1 MNNEKAYEKQLASQ
15 LEKLDAPAN
24 AESHWPAMKALL
36 DRELPEGA
44 ASFRW
49 VYLLLL
55 FVFFSGATWYF
66 WPRNANQDRGVIA
79 TGGNKSIEAGTS
91 FSKEAVPDNASA
103 ASQRI
108 ALKPVPETKSVPE
121 SIHTSSLAAA
131 PESKNDVKGTS
142 SGLPEGKAEDAGDAV
157 VSADKSGKA
166 VKYTVRKSRNTTT
179 AQQGYKYTSKKPVQP
194 LPSLTDGT
202 ELLMNEAEEGPE
214 PVSPLATDQSA
225 VVIILPDMRFAE
237 QISTTYGENLM
248 RYRPYRSR
256 FPEETPRT
264 RALRNRVVGTGE
276 NKNFV
281 FGLTLPLTVAIS
293 DQKTSAFNI
302 GGGSSKLSDYL
313 PSPHV
318 QYHINDRS
326 FLQTEIQFYSPQY
339 VRPALLYQQTQ
350 PNTSGV
356 GSNVY
361 RTRSVY
367 TEKLYYFN
375 LPVSGYYSPFKN
387 FYLGTGMQY
396 SRLLS
401 GIAHVQET
409 TGPAVNPSGNTIVV
423 NDYFSRFS
431 RDTLSAALNN
441 NEFRVLL
448 DANYYWKKFT
458 MGFRYNQ
465 ALGNYI
471 SMQVNG
477 FNPYYTDRNKSFLF
491 YLRYNLWENQKP
503 ARPTMAAARP
513 H

>member
-1 MNNEKAYEKQLASQ
+1 MSNKKTYEEHLAHRLEQ
-15 LEKLDAPAN
+15 LEAPAP
-24 AESHWPAMKALL
+24 AETHWPAMKALL

-44 ASFRW
+44 AGFRW
-49 VYLLLL
+49 IYLLLL
-55 FVFFSGATWYF
+55 LLAFTGAGWYF
-66 WPRNANQDRGVIA
+66 WPTAQNNAAGIPATQPAIA
-79 TGGNKSIEAGTS
+79 PSGNAQTAPATAEPVPSTEQAPDKAAIAEPRYTTPTETADPAVLPGGNTKETLEITTEDRAVRTTAKSENEKSAQVTNTRPEKTSLYTVKSKSAAKESNYTRTKKPAPIPPLQQDGKLLMDDATTNAAAVVPIGTS
-91 FSKEAVPDNASA
+91 REILSGMVTISNRF
-103 ASQRI
+103 
-108 ALKPVPETKSVPE
+108 
-121 SIHTSSLAAA
+121 AAA
-131 PESKNDVKGTS
+131 V
-142 SGLPEGKAEDAGDAV
+142 
-157 VSADKSGKA
+157 
-166 VKYTVRKSRNTTT
+166 NT
-179 AQQGYKYTSKKPVQP
+179 A
-194 LPSLTDGT
+194 
-202 ELLMNEAEEGPE
+202 
-214 PVSPLATDQSA
+214 
-225 VVIILPDMRFAE
+225 
-237 QISTTYGENLM
+237 YGERLM
-248 RYRPYRSR
+248 QFRPFRSR
-256 FPEETPRT
+256 FPEETERT
-264 RALRNRVVGTGE
+264 KALRNRTVGTGD

-293 DQKTSAFNI
+293 DQKTSAYNFS
-302 GGGSSKLSDYL
+302 GGANKISDYL

-318 QYHINDRS
+318 QYHINDKS
-326 FLQTEIQFYSPQY
+326 FLQTELQFYAPQY
-339 VRPALLYQQTQ
+339 IRPALLYQQSQ
-350 PNTSGV
+350 LNASGA
-356 GSNVY
+356 GNNLY
-361 RTRSVY
+361 KTRSVY

-409 TGPAVNPSGNTIVV
+409 TGPAMNPSTNNVVV

-431 RDTLSAALNN
+431 RDTLSAALNP

-491 YLRYNLWENQKP
+491 YLRYNLWENHKASKP
-503 ARPTMAAARP
+503 AMAVKP